1 VERNSCKIRL
11 SIFCVAFALGA
22 VCATATSLSA
32 KAGLLTRG
40 AKGTDKGVET
50 AVGGT
55 GKGVK
60 EAVGGTGKGV
70 KETVGGTEKGVKGA
84 AGGTFKGVKTAAGG
98 TAKGVKETVLF
109 PGKVLKKIF

>member
-1 VERNSCKIRL
+1 MEGKSRTYRL
-11 SIFCVAFALGA
+11 SILCVAFALG
-22 VCATATSLSA
+22 VLGVTATSLSA

-55 GKGVK
+55 SKGVK
-60 EAVGGTGKGV
+60 EAVGGTGKGI
-70 KETVGGTEKGVKGA
+70 KETVGGTGKGVKGA
-84 AGGTFKGVKTAAGG
+84 AGGTFKGVKSAVGG
-98 TAKGVKETVLF
+98 TAKGAKETILF